1 MHNAVCWLR
10 LFLVKQH
17 CKLTSLRLSQEL
29 ASLARPGYGRDF
41 SNRVRAMTTIDTIA
55 ALLSKT
61 GMFSTLEGADL
72 TSIAQAMR
80 PAEFGSGEV
89 IFQRGDP
96 GRELYLVTEGRVRLS
111 ILTAEGREL
120 SFAHATPGNVF
131 GEMATLDGRQRS
143 ADATAVTKVR
153 AMTLTQPVLN
163 RLIDSRPPVARAMIT
178 FLCARL
184 RDTDQQ
190 LEAIALHPIE
200 VRLARLFLSAIKL
213 QGLTPKAGKVALSL
227 GMSQSE
233 LGLLIGASRPKV
245 NGALATLEVSGAITK
260 TDDAITCNVTR
271 LEQVAEYE

>member
-1 MHNAVCWLR
+1 MTSIDAVTVLLGKTT
-10 LFLVKQH
+10 LF
-17 CKLTSLRLSQEL
+17 
-29 ASLARPGYGRDF
+29 A
-41 SNRVRAMTTIDTIA
+41 
-55 ALLSKT
+55 
-61 GMFSTLEGADL
+61 TLEGADL
-72 TSIAQAMR
+72 RSVAQSMR
-80 PAEFGSGEV
+80 PANFTAGEM

-96 GRELYLVTEGRVRLS
+96 GKELYLVTDGRVRLS

-120 SFAHATPGNVF
+120 SFAHATAGNVF

-143 ADATAVTKVR
+143 ADATAVTKVA

-163 RLIDSRPPVARAMIT
+163 RLIDARPPVARAMIT

-213 QGLTPKAGKVALSL
+213 QALTPKAGRVELAL

-245 NGALATLEVSGAITK
+245 NGALAALEDGGAIVK
-260 TDDAITCNVTR
+260 TDAVISCNVAR

>member
-1 MHNAVCWLR
+1 MTIVREAAIR
-10 LFLVKQH
+10 P
-17 CKLTSLRLSQEL
+17 SQGL
-29 ASLARPGYGRDF
+29 ASPARPGYGRTF
-41 SNRVRAMTTIDTIA
+41 SNPASAMTPIDTIA

-80 PAEFGSGEV
+80 PAEFGSGET

-120 SFAHATPGNVF
+120 SFAHATAGHVF

-153 AMTLTQPVLN
+153 AMILTQPVLN

-213 QGLTPKAGKVALSL
+213 QGLTPKAGKVALTL

-245 NGALATLEVSGAITK
+245 NGALATLEDSGAITK
-260 TDDAITCNVTR
+260 SDDAIMCNVMR